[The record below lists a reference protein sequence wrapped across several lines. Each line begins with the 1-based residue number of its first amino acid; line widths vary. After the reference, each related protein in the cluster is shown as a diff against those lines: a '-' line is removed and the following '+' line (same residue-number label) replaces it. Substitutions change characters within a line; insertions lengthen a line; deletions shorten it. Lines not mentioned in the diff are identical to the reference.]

1 MLSAARHA
9 TQGMCR
15 FNRLEMNSEDSL
27 AVLQHVLPALDQGH
41 EPHFHTARSVGDI
54 GIEWL
59 PQVSQGS
66 SIALEKV
73 TS

>member
-1 MLSAARHA
+1 
-9 TQGMCR
+9 
-15 FNRLEMNSEDSL
+15 MNSEDSL

-41 EPHFHTARSVGDI
+41 EPHFHTAKSVGDI